1 MASAGAVVTSDTRVT
16 QGEKMA
22 YQANKPLA
30 TDQLSVSQ
38 VDLNNNFQAIASW
51 AAVDHATLNSPAEGH
66 HYFNVVGA
74 IPTNPTATQ
83 VALYAKNDPA
93 GLPDLY
99 MGRLVGGVLVESN
112 PLFGANSGGTN
123 WTTLPGG
130 LIMQWGTGTIPYG
143 QMSVWVPLNI
153 AGFKVFPT
161 AILNIQ
167 LTANTMG
174 VLNVNDLVM
183 RAGNSTTGGFYV
195 TKAQNGTLNIA
206 LPFYF
211 LVLGN

>member
-1 MASAGAVVTSDTRVT
+1 
-16 QGEKMA
+16 MA

-83 VALYAKNDPA
+83 IALYAKNDPA

-112 PLFGANSGGTN
+112 PLFASVGGGAN
-123 WTTLPGG
+123 WTTLPNG
-130 LIMQWGTGTIPYG
+130 LIMQWGISGFVQNQSSILVDLTQP
-143 QMSVWVPLNI
+143 
-153 AGFKVFPT
+153 GFKVFPN
-161 AILNIQ
+161 AILNVQI
-167 LTANTMG
+167 TP
-174 VLNVNDLVM
+174 VM
-183 RAGNSTTGGFYV
+183 TGSFRINEISMYASACTTSNFTVKRPSDSDISYTLLFYF
-195 TKAQNGTLNIA
+195 IA
-206 LPFYF
+206 L
-211 LVLGN
+211 GN